1 MANRHD
7 VIIWDASEYEVANDY
22 HQAVHQARA
31 LAHQKAEPSDVLLC
45 FVSDLKNRS
54 QDETLEPAVVEY
66 LQQVEDKFTASNT
79 AALMLALPEYE
90 PHWRSIMDILI
101 EEVSMYKLVLCDE
114 VLQLVFLPDDSILAP
129 LSLTTKTLPAIDQDS
144 SKDFPSSLKQFHKTI
159 KTKVDVLFGEHGF
172 VLVDEFSDREQ
183 RGLEYHKA
191 FKTGKL
197 SLSIYYQDGLGG
209 FKPDIFFKIIENN
222 INAIVKQSDFSSF
235 TRQGG
240 VSVQLLGLFRSI
252 DECIINNWKT
262 FGKLLYLLNE
272 SVLHWSDA
280 IEDTKNIDS
289 LLNGDIDAAFKN
301 YIISSLYTPYALIA
315 ARLAGNPNFEE
326 LALSLGAYGPDSG
339 RNWGR
344 FNESEVYVAW
354 QKLVK
359 YLQKEIKPL
368 ADWPDGF
375 TLPTHSQSDLQSS
388 ILSEDTKEFSA
399 TIEQFYDSF
408 KTRVQEPLI
417 EHGFVVIENIHAGDY
432 FRVTYDKT
440 VSKFKFFL
448 TI

>member
-1 MANRHD
+1 MPINHN
-7 VIIWDASEYEVANDY
+7 VIIWDADEYGVASDY
-22 HQAVHQARA
+22 YLAVQQAKTLAR
-31 LAHQKAEPSDVLLC
+31 QKAEPSDVLLC
-45 FVSDLKNRS
+45 FVSDLKNRC
-54 QDETLEPAVVEY
+54 QDETLETTVIEY
-66 LQQVEDKFTASNT
+66 LQQIEYQFKALNT
-79 AALMLALPEYE
+79 AALMLRLPEYE
-90 PHWRSIMDILI
+90 PHWRNILDIIL
-101 EEVSMYKLVLCDE
+101 EEVSIYKLVLCDE
-114 VLQLVFLPDDSILAP
+114 ELQLVFLPDDSILAP
-129 LSLTTKTLPAIDQDS
+129 LSLTTKILPAIDQDS

-159 KTKVDVLFGEHGF
+159 KTKVDELCGEHGF

-183 RGLEYHKA
+183 RGLEYHKS

-197 SLSIYYQDGLGG
+197 CLSIYYQDGLGG

-222 INAIVKQSDFSSF
+222 INAIVQQSDFSSF

-240 VSVQLLGLFRSI
+240 VSVQLLSLFRFI
-252 DECIINNWKT
+252 DEFNINNWKT
-262 FGKLLYLLNE
+262 FEKLLYLLNE

-280 IEDTKNIDS
+280 IENTKNIDS

-326 LALSLGAYGPDSG
+326 LVLSLGAYGPDSG

-388 ILSEDTKEFSA
+388 ILTEETKEFSA
-399 TIEQFYDSF
+399 TIEQFHDSF

-417 EHGFVVIENIHAGDY
+417 
-432 FRVTYDKT
+432 
-440 VSKFKFFL
+440 
-448 TI
+448 